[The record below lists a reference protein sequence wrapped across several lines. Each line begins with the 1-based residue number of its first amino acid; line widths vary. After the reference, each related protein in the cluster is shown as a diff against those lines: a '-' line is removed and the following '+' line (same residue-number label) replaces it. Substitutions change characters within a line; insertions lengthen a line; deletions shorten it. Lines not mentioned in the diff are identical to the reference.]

1 MFLFWYYNL
10 HRFMVNDEKN
20 FIRPVLKHGP
30 RSLTCMRVKEF
41 IKLVGETKV
50 IKVLLFLFIR
60 DFRSIDWTFLEWI
73 QVIAHM
79 MGPER
84 W

>member
-1 MFLFWYYNL
+1 
-10 HRFMVNDEKN
+10 
-20 FIRPVLKHGP
+20 
-30 RSLTCMRVKEF
+30 MRVKEF

-60 DFRSIDWTFLEWI
+60 DLRSIDWTFLEWI

>member
-1 MFLFWYYNL
+1 
-10 HRFMVNDEKN
+10 MVNDEEN

-50 IKVLLFLFIR
+50 IKVLLNSHIFEI
-60 DFRSIDWTFLEWI
+60 
-73 QVIAHM
+73 
-79 MGPER
+79 
-84 W
+84 